1 MTFSS
6 HHRRVV
12 VTGLGILSPLG
23 IGVQSNWTQLT
34 EGCSGIDRITRFE
47 CSTFPVQIA
56 GEVKNFQVDQ
66 FIPHRE
72 SRRMDLVA
80 HYGLAATQMAVEDA
94 HLEVT
99 PQDAQR
105 IGVLIGSGIGGLQS
119 IQKSYKT
126 FLEKG
131 AEGLGPFFILQA
143 ISNLISGYVSI
154 KYGMKGPNSCVVTAC
169 ATGAHAIGDAFHHI
183 QEGRADAMVA
193 GGAEAAVC
201 ELGVGGF
208 AAMRALSTRN
218 HEPQKAS
225 RPFDKN
231 RDGFVMAEGAGVLVL
246 EEFERAKKRG
256 APIYAELVGYGLNGD
271 ASHIT
276 NPSPSGEGAARC
288 MKLALEE
295 AKIHPSDVGYIN
307 AHGTSTD
314 AGDVAETNALKTV
327 FGDHAKKVSVSSTKS
342 MTGHMLG
349 AAGSTEAIFSILA
362 LKHGVIP
369 PTINLDEPDPQ
380 CDLDYT
386 PHTARSKKLDYAL
399 SNSFGFG
406 GTNAVLIF
414 KIFS

>member
-1 MTFSS
+1 MTLS
-6 HHRRVV
+6 HPHRRVV

-23 IGVQSNWTQLT
+23 IGVQSNWTKLT

-56 GEVKNFQVDQ
+56 GEVKSFEANQ

-72 SRRMDLVA
+72 IRRMDLFTQ
-80 HYGLAATQMAVEDA
+80 YGLAAAQMAIQDA
-94 HLEVT
+94 HLEVSV
-99 PQDAQR
+99 DNAER
-105 IGVLIGSGIGGLQS
+105 RGVLIGSGIGGLQS

-131 AEGLGPFFILQA
+131 AQSFGPFFILQA

-169 ATGAHAIGDAFHHI
+169 ATGAHAIGDAFRHI
-183 QEGRADAMVA
+183 QEDRADVMVA

-201 ELGVGGF
+201 EMGIGGF

-231 RDGFVMAEGAGVLVL
+231 RDGFVMAEGAGVCVL
-246 EEFERAKKRG
+246 EELEHAKKRG
-256 APIYAELVGYGLNGD
+256 ASIYAEIIGYGLNSD

-276 NPSPSGEGAARC
+276 NPSANGEGAARC
-288 MKLALEE
+288 MKLALED
-295 AKIHPSDVGYIN
+295 AGIHPCDIGYLN

-314 AGDVAETNALKTV
+314 VGDVAETNAIKAV
-327 FGDHAKKVSVSSTKS
+327 FKEEAKKISISSTKS

-349 AAGSTEAIFSILA
+349 AAGSSEAIFSILA
-362 LKHGVIP
+362 LKHQVIP

-386 PHTARSKKLDYAL
+386 PHEARNKKMEYAL

-414 KIFS
+414 KKFP

>member
-1 MTFSS
+1 MPLNR
-6 HHRRVV
+6 RRVV
-12 VTGLGILSPLG
+12 VTGMGILSPLG
-23 IGVQSNWTQLT
+23 IGVESNWKNLI
-34 EGCSGIDRITRFE
+34 EGRSGIDRITKFD

-56 GEVKNFQVDQ
+56 GEIKNFQVDA

-72 SRRMDLVA
+72 SRRMDFFTQ
-80 HYGLAATQMAVEDA
+80 YGLAAAQMAVEDS
-94 HLEVT
+94 HLEV
-99 PQDAQR
+99 PFHNAER
-105 IGVLIGSGIGGLQS
+105 FGVLIGSGIGGIQS

-131 AEGLGPFFILQA
+131 ASGIGPFFILQA

-169 ATGAHAIGDAFHHI
+169 STGAHAIGDAFRHI

-193 GGAEAAVC
+193 GGAEAAIC
-201 ELGVGGF
+201 ELGVSGF
-208 AAMRALSTRN
+208 AAMRALSTQN

-231 RDGFVMAEGAGVLVL
+231 RDGFVMAEGAAVLVL
-246 EEFERAKKRG
+246 EELEFAKKRG
-256 APIYAELVGYGLNGD
+256 GSIYAEIVGYGLNSD

-276 NPSPSGEGAARC
+276 NPSPNGEGAARC
-288 MKLALEE
+288 MKLAIDDAGLR
-295 AKIHPSDVGYIN
+295 PSDIDYIN

-314 AGDVAETNALKTV
+314 AGDIAETCAIKTV
-327 FGDHAKKVSVSSTKS
+327 FEDYAKKVSISSTKS

-349 AAGSTEAIFSILA
+349 AAGSSEALFSILA
-362 LKHGVIP
+362 LKYHVIP
-369 PTINLDEPDPQ
+369 PTINLDESDPK

-386 PHTARSKKLDYAL
+386 PHKARSKKIEVVL

-406 GTNAVLIF
+406 GTNAGLIF
-414 KIFS
+414 KRFS